1 MKAVKELI
9 ITELKKKGI
18 DFKKDYY
25 ELKHSQI
32 AELARYGKQIKYKCP
47 DNGKGY
53 AYNFYMSLKRLANKK

>member
-25 ELKHSQI
+25 SL
-32 AELARYGKQIKYKCP
+32 
-47 DNGKGY
+47 
-53 AYNFYMSLKRLANKK
+53 NFFSKRRT